1 MFFHP
6 YLCDARRI
14 SARRMDDYYV
24 RCPLIDIQFPSDPR
38 TFVTGKVTKVNE
50 ILQTALVAFEDPF
63 DYRNYFDFVPKTYE
77 YSFSQISRCFI
88 NKNIL
93 VKCRG
98 CDCVVITH
106 IDHEE
111 GEKEYWLQDQRTKE
125 YFKEYESKICAPFTG
140 GESDP
145 IIQLKNYEFQN
156 PCWYLGRQVVQR
168 TMNVLNNSIH
178 GFKELA
184 GCKIYLKAFQL
195 DTIMRCL
202 QTAPCRYMIADEVGL
217 GKTIE
222 ACSVLKIYLT
232 NHSSVKALI
241 AVPEA
246 LLAQWK
252 SEMLF
257 KFDLYDGIGPNNNK
271 ICLKAFDQIT
281 RFDTYEKWDF
291 VIVDEVHNY
300 LANEDQYNKIHM
312 LSRNSDNVLLLS
324 ATPIQQRHEE
334 YLKLLRLVIPEKY
347 DSMSLSAFSKMVE
360 KQTKIARLAHLIL
373 DDIDTITTELIPDA
387 ISNNVDI
394 HEDEDIEDQL
404 EEITDQ
410 LEELADL
417 INDKGLIKM
426 IENIDTENE
435 DLGIHDI
442 QVIMSYVCDHYQ
454 LERNI
459 IRSRRSVLGVYPD
472 NEEGEFAARELDELG
487 YEAND
492 HINYYERNA
501 YQNLMRWADEHSSK
515 NDIDFIQ
522 NTISPLLRSFCSSPW
537 AYTQQIKSQKDMLD
551 FDVKRSAKR
560 WLEDEKEAVDNLAD
574 ILDEPE
580 SHPSRLISLI
590 SKIDLTYSD
599 CKIVMFTEFQET
611 LEAYYN
617 VFSSFFGKQCVVR
630 FDQSIL
636 TDQAEMNIYRF
647 QTDPECKILL
657 CDRTGGEGRNL
668 QIADVVVHIDLPW
681 EINAIE
687 QRIGRLDR
695 MGRDVEK
702 PVISLVPYLKNSF
715 EEHFFVFWN
724 QGLKIFEHSLS
735 GLEIIMNELESEIR
749 NALSA
754 DIENGLLEAIPKLI
768 EETEKTREIV
778 DREQVFD
785 TAAQRYKPLYSQLD
799 LLLHNYESNDN
810 SLLARTM
817 LGWASLAGFRGHSK
831 GKGKYIEFSADS
843 FSVKSAQN
851 TFLIPPNW
859 AEYLEKKQNAMMI
872 RIQRGLE
879 EEQKD
884 NVAHASRAIVGTFSR
899 NDAIKND
906 YVHFY
911 APGDEV
917 FDCVVNN
924 AMQSYNGRSAS
935 FAVESSVNWRGFVYT
950 YSIQPNESRLLKNN
964 VSPLAISMFRS
975 YLANSVQTIFVSI
988 GDSDVDPAH
997 LQHEYDRIVNNGYFD
1012 KETGIEHLG
1021 RRGKNGDFLQIDK
1034 RFKSSNLEWFKSRFP
1049 EEKWKKLVDQ
1059 SASMA
1064 FKKAERKFVKE
1075 SRLREAK
1082 EMIESLLTTAEAAE
1096 KYYGNSPDLDIN
1108 ELRRQYE
1115 LIYQSIKAP
1124 EIILESACFLW
1135 LVKNG

>member
-1 MFFHP
+1 M
-6 YLCDARRI
+6 I
-14 SARRMDDYYV
+14 KEGWYV
-24 RCPLIDIQFPSDPR
+24 RCPLIDIQFPLDPR
-38 TFVTGKVTKVNE
+38 TFVTGKVTKVNR
-50 ILQTALVAFEDPF
+50 ILQTAVVVFEDPF
-63 DYRNYFDFVPKTYE
+63 GYRSYYDFVPKTAE
-77 YSFSQISRCFI
+77 YSFSQICRCFI
-88 NKNIL
+88 NKNAV
-93 VKCRG
+93 VKCRNHE
-98 CDCVVITH
+98 CVVISH
-106 IDHEE
+106 LDHAD
-111 GEKEYWLQDQRTKE
+111 GDKEYWLQDQRTKK
-125 YFKEYESKICAPFTG
+125 YFKEYESNICAPFTS

-168 TMNVLNNSIH
+168 TMNVLDNSIH

-202 QTAPCRYMIADEVGL
+202 QTTPCRYMIADEVGL

-222 ACSVLKIYLT
+222 ACSILKIFMI
-232 NHSSVKALI
+232 NHSSIKVLI
-241 AVPEA
+241 TVPGA

-257 KFDLYDGIGPNNNK
+257 KFNLYDGFGPNNNQ

-281 RFDTYEKWDF
+281 KSDLYEKWGF
-291 VIVDEVHNY
+291 IIVDEVHNY
-300 LANEDQYNKIHM
+300 LHDDAQYNMIHA
-312 LSRNSDNVLLLS
+312 LSKNSENVLLLS

-334 YLKLLRLVIPEKY
+334 YLKLLQLILPEKY
-347 DSMSLSAFSKMVE
+347 DEMSLSTFSELVE

-373 DDIDTITTELIPDA
+373 DDLDTITTELIPDA
-387 ISNNVDI
+387 INNNVDI
-394 HEDEDIEDQL
+394 HEDEDIEDEV
-404 EEITDQ
+404 EEIIDQ
-410 LEELADL
+410 LEDLSDL
-417 INDKGLIKM
+417 INDKALEKM
-426 IENIDTENE
+426 IENIDTDKD

-459 IRSRRSVLGVYPD
+459 IRSRRAVLGVYPD
-472 NEEGEFAARELDELG
+472 DEDGEFASRELDELG
-487 YEAND
+487 YDADD
-492 HINYYERNA
+492 HVNYYERNA
-501 YQNLMRWADEHSSK
+501 YQNLIRWVDDHQVKE
-515 NDIDFIQ
+515 NTNFTQ
-522 NTISPLLRSFCSSPW
+522 NIISPLLRSFCSSPW
-537 AYTQQIKSQKDMLD
+537 AYVKQVHCQKNVLDDDVIKS
-551 FDVKRSAKR
+551 ANR
-560 WLEDEKEAVDNLAD
+560 WLEEEQEAINNLAD

-580 SHPSRLISLI
+580 RHPSRLISLI
-590 SKIDLTYSD
+590 SKIDLSYSD

-611 LEAYYN
+611 LEEYYM
-617 VFSSFFGKQCVVR
+617 VFSSFFGENAVVR
-630 FDQSIL
+630 FDQGIT

-647 QTDPECKILL
+647 QTDPECTILI

-715 EEHFFVFWN
+715 EEQFFAFWN
-724 QGLKIFEHSLS
+724 RGLKVFEHSLS
-735 GLEIIMNELESEIR
+735 GLEIIMNELEREIR
-749 NALSA
+749 NALA
-754 DIENGLLEAIPKLI
+754 TDIENGLLEAVPRLI
-768 EETEKTREIV
+768 KETEKTREIV

-785 TAAQRYKPLYSQLD
+785 TAAQRYKPLYSQLN

-817 LGWASLAGFRGHSK
+817 LGWSSLAGFIGHSK
-831 GKGKYIEFSADS
+831 GKGRFIEFNADS

-859 AEYLEKKQNAMMI
+859 TEYLAKKQNEMVI
-872 RIQRGLE
+872 RVQRGIE
-879 EEQKD
+879 EEKGKHQ
-884 NVAHASRAIVGTFSR
+884 AHSSRAIIGTFSR
-899 NDAIKND
+899 DDAIKND

-924 AMQSYNGRSAS
+924 AMQSYNGRAAA
-935 FAVESSVNWRGFVYT
+935 FAVESNLNWRGFVYT
-950 YSIQPNESRLLKNN
+950 YSIQPNESKLLENN

-975 YLANSVQTIFVSI
+975 YLASSVQTIFVSM
-988 GDSDVDPAH
+988 GDSDAEPTL
-997 LQHEYDRIVNNGYFD
+997 LQREYDRIVNRGYFNSGS
-1012 KETGIEHLG
+1012 GIEHLG
-1021 RRGKNGDFLQIDK
+1021 RRGKKGDFLQIGK
-1034 RFKSSNLEWFKSRFP
+1034 RFKASNLEWFKSQFP
-1049 EEKWKKLVDQ
+1049 KEKWDKLVEQ
-1059 SASMA
+1059 SALMA
-1064 FKKAERKFVKE
+1064 YKKAEKRFVKE
-1075 SRLREAK
+1075 SKLREAK
-1082 EMIESLLTTAEAAE
+1082 EMIDSLLSTAEATE
-1096 KYYGNSPDLDIN
+1096 KYYGNSPDLDLT

-1115 LIYQSIKAP
+1115 LIYKSIKAP
-1124 EIILESACFLW
+1124 EIILESASFIW